1 MTPLRQRF
9 LEDLQ
14 IRNYSPRTIKTY
26 ISHVAAFAAFCGR
39 SPEHLGPEDIRRWQ
53 VYLVGLKQSW
63 SKFNQAVCAVKF
75 FYRVTLPR
83 EWNVE
88 MIPFGKRPKKL
99 PVVLGPE
106 EVSRLLAAVTAPKIK
121 MILTTLYATGLRISE
136 ALALTPQD
144 IDSTRMLVRVRCGK
158 GQKERL
164 VPLSPK
170 LLTELREY
178 YRHARPQTVLFPSLY
193 PPRPI
198 NAGTV
203 QAACRAAAIAAG
215 ITKLVTPHVLRH
227 SYATSLL
234 EAGVDII
241 AIQHLLGH
249 SSLSTTLIYLHC
261 RRPYLE
267 GLTSPLEWLPI
278 TQCPRIVLPGTQRL
292 PQPEPEPSPEPS
304 PGSEPQRQSEPSL
317 PE

>member
-9 LEDLQ
+9 LEDMQ
-14 IRNYSPRTIKTY
+14 IRNYSPKTIKTY
-26 ISHVAAFAAFCGR
+26 ISHVAAFAAFCGK

-53 VYLVGLKQSW
+53 IHLISQNQSW
-63 SKFNQAVCAVKF
+63 SKFNQAVCALKF

-106 EVSRLLAAVTAPKIK
+106 EVSRLLTAVDAPNIK

-144 IDSTRMLVRVRCGK
+144 IDSARMLVRVRCGK

-164 VPLSPK
+164 VPLSPM

-178 YRHARPQTVLFPSLY
+178 YRRTRPQTVLFPSRY

-198 NAGTV
+198 NPATV
-203 QAACRAAAIAAG
+203 QLACRRAAIAAG
-215 ITKLVTPHVLRH
+215 LTKLVTPHVLRH
-227 SYATSLL
+227 SYATSML

-241 AIQHLLGH
+241 SIQHLLGH

-267 GLTSPLEWLPI
+267 TLSSPLDWLPV
-278 TQCPRIVLPGTQRL
+278 TQCPRIVLPGVETL
-292 PQPEPEPSPEPS
+292 P
-304 PGSEPQRQSEPSL
+304 PSL
-317 PE
+317 E

>member
-9 LEDLQ
+9 SEDLQ
-14 IRNYSPRTIKTY
+14 IRNYSPKTIKTY
-26 ISHVAAFAAFCGR
+26 VSHVAAFAAFCHK
-39 SPEHLGPEDIRRWQ
+39 SPEHLGTEDIRRWQ
-53 VYLVGLKQSW
+53 IHLVAQKQSW
-63 SKFNQAVCAVKF
+63 SKFNQAVCALKF

-106 EVSRLLAAVTAPKIK
+106 EVSRLLAAVTSPSIK

-144 IDSTRMLVRVRCGK
+144 IDSSRMLIRVRCGK

-164 VPLSPK
+164 VPLSPM

-178 YRHARPQTVLFPSLY
+178 FRRARPQTVLFPSLY

-198 NAGTV
+198 NPATV
-203 QAACRAAAIAAG
+203 QLACRKAAIAAG

-241 AIQHLLGH
+241 SIQHLLGH

-267 GLTSPLEWLPI
+267 TLSSPLDWLPI
-278 TQCPRIVLPGTQRL
+278 TQCPRVIP
-292 PQPEPEPSPEPS
+292 P
-304 PGSEPQRQSEPSL
+304 L
-317 PE
+317 PESSKPPESPPRVE